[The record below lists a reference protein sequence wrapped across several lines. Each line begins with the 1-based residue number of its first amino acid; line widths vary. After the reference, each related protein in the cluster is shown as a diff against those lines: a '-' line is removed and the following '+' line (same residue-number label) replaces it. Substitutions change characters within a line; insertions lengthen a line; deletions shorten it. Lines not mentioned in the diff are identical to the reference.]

1 MKVRALVVDDSGFFR
16 RRIKAMLQEH
26 PRIEVVGEAANGRE
40 AVAQV
45 QKLRPDVVTMDIE
58 MPEMDGI
65 TAVREIMRQQPTP
78 VLMFSSLTY
87 DGARETLDA
96 LDAGASDFIPKR
108 FADISGD
115 MEQVKRQLQERVIAL
130 GGGRGAP
137 ASRAPRPSAPT
148 SPPPARS
155 EARRPAPT
163 AARAGTE
170 KTGVATARSRATTPS
185 APSAAPAEAPPPR
198 ADRGHRVRAG
208 DLKLVVIGTSTG
220 GPVAL
225 QRVMT
230 QLPAGYPLPVLIIQH
245 MPASFTPA
253 FAERL
258 NELCRIQVREAQN
271 GDELRPGQALLAPG
285 GRQAAVEERGGK
297 LTVRVFDAS
306 SEQFYKPSVDIAFAS
321 AAKYCPGKTLG
332 VVLTGMGA
340 DGCEGAKLMKRAGSP
355 IWSQDEA
362 TSVIYGMPAAVAKA
376 GLTDRVLPLD
386 QVGEELARLR

>member
-16 RRIKAMLQEH
+16 RRIKSMLEEH
-26 PRIEVVGEAANGRE
+26 PGIEVVGEAANGRQ
-40 AVAQV
+40 AVEQA
-45 QKLRPDVVTMDIE
+45 QKLRPDVITMDIE

-65 TAVREIMRQQPTP
+65 TAVREIMRRQPTP

-115 MEQVKRQLQERVIAL
+115 MEQVKRQLQERVLAL

-137 ASRAPRPSAPT
+137 AGRAPRPAAPVDRG
-148 SPPPARS
+148 ARS
-155 EARRPAPT
+155 ERARPAPGEASGRAPVPPT
-163 AARAGTE
+163 GARARPE
-170 KTGVATARSRATTPS
+170 APVAPTG
-185 APSAAPAEAPPPR
+185 APAAPAPE
-198 ADRGHRVRAG
+198 RGQRIRPGA
-208 DLKLVVIGTSTG
+208 LRLVVIGTSTG

-225 QRVMT
+225 QRVMSR
-230 QLPAGYPLPVLIIQH
+230 LPAGFPLPVLIIQH

-258 NELCRIQVREAQN
+258 NELCRIEVREAKN

-285 GRQAAVEERGGK
+285 GRQAGVEERGGK
-297 LTVRVFDAS
+297 LTVRIFDAS
-306 SEQFYKPSVDIAFAS
+306 SDQFYKPSVDIAFAS
-321 AAKYCPGKTLG
+321 AAKYCPGKALG

-340 DGCEGAKLMKRAGSP
+340 DGCEGAKLLKRTGAP

-376 GLTDRVLPLD
+376 GVTDRVLPLD
-386 QVGEELARLR
+386 QVGEELAKLR